1 MPAAVLVNG
10 NGNGHVPN
18 GHSVTGLKAPSA
30 MSRGALKRFK
40 AKAKAK
46 GGREA
51 SESASEAGADSER
64 DSDVEVS
71 EYSFQLCDMSQ
82 SHS

>member
-1 MPAAVLVNG
+1 MPAVVLVNG
-10 NGNGHVPN
+10 NSHVNGNGLMPN
-18 GHSVTGLKAPSA
+18 GHSANGVKASTA
-30 MSRGALKRFK
+30 MSRGALKRLK

-71 EYSFQLCDMSQ
+71 LW
-82 SHS
+82 HPRI